1 MAKHSRSTIKIVE
14 NSLFLMSSTGL
25 TAGIGFLF
33 WIAVD
38 RNYSPQ
44 RVGLATSLIN
54 AISLI
59 SYMSLFGL
67 NSLLIRHQA
76 KGPARSSQITRGL
89 LISSVSGLAF
99 GGGFLAL
106 LPWLA
111 PKLEFVRSNPLY
123 ALLFVGFCSLAA
135 VNLLTDSVFIA
146 ARLPQYN
153 MLVDG
158 LIQSLSKLAMPL
170 LLVTFGAIGIV
181 ASTGIG
187 YAVAVVASLVFMY
200 RRLGYRVDLRTPGSG
215 LRENARY
222 TLANYGSSLLDL
234 VPQLALPMI
243 ALQRL
248 GSEAEAYY
256 FMAFQIANILYTASH
271 SIGDATFSEASHD
284 VSRLAECLRRSA
296 KLNVVILA
304 PAAVVVSLAA
314 GLVLDLFGQTYAV
327 HARSLLVLLAAGAM
341 AVAFNNWSSNALR
354 VAGAARPMVASNAVY
369 AVVSIGMAQ
378 ALAGRGLLW
387 IGWAWVA
394 GNLLSGAVA
403 AACVPSS
410 MASLAPESG
419 PAAEDSQKRPAP
431 AAEID
436 ETMPLALP
444 WVVRDVH
451 RGGGR
456 LSVQERPTEPVRRM
470 TESIPRPAEPFT
482 RETDPVA
489 DFGGD
494 MAVRERVP
502 EPARQNDSHAW

>member
-1 MAKHSRSTIKIVE
+1 MAKHSGARIKIVE
-14 NSLFLMSSTGL
+14 SSLFLMSSTGL
-25 TAGIGFLF
+25 TAGFGFLF
-33 WIAVD
+33 WIVVD
-38 RNYSPQ
+38 RSYSPE

-59 SYMSLFGL
+59 SYLSLFGL
-67 NSLLIRHQA
+67 NTLLIRFQA
-76 KGPARSSQITRGL
+76 KGPARNSQVTRGL
-89 LISSVSGLAF
+89 LITGVSGLAF
-99 GGGFLAL
+99 GGAFLAL
-106 LPWLA
+106 LPWVG
-111 PKLEFVRSNPLY
+111 PKLEFVRANPGF
-123 ALLFVGFCSLAA
+123 ALLFVGFCGFAA
-135 VNLLTDSVFIA
+135 VNLLTDSVFMA

-158 LIQSLSKLAMPL
+158 LIQSVSKLAMPL

-181 ASTGIG
+181 AATGVG
-187 YAVAVVASLVFMY
+187 YAVAVVASLVAMY
-200 RRLGYRVDLRTPGSG
+200 WRLGFRFDLRTPGSG

-222 TLANYGSSLLDL
+222 TLANYGSALLNL

-243 ALQRL
+243 ALQQL
-248 GSEAEAYY
+248 GSESEAYY

-296 KLNVVILA
+296 KLNVIIMVPAVI
-304 PAAVVVSLAA
+304 VVSLAA
-314 GLVLDLFGQTYAV
+314 NLVLSLFGQTYAA
-327 HARSLLVLLAAGAM
+327 HARGLLVLLAAGAM

-354 VAGAARPMVASNAVY
+354 VAGAVRAMVASNVVY

-378 ALAGRGLLW
+378 ATASRGLLW

-403 AACVPSS
+403 AAYVPSS

-419 PAAEDSQKRPAP
+419 PAAEDSEDSGNSENAEKEKRPAP
-431 AAEID
+431 AVMID

-451 RGGGR
+451 RGSNR
-456 LSVQERPTEPVRRM
+456 PLMHDRPTEP
-470 TESIPRPAEPFT
+470 IPRV
-482 RETDPVA
+482 TDPPVG
-489 DFGGD
+489 FGGD
-494 MAVRERVP
+494 MSVRERESDRP
-502 EPARQNDSHAW
+502 PKSRGRQTW

>member
-1 MAKHSRSTIKIVE
+1 MTAAMARHSRSTIKIVE
-14 NSLFLMSSTGL
+14 SSLFLMSSTGL
-25 TAGIGFLF
+25 TAGFGFLF
-33 WIAVD
+33 WIVVD
-38 RNYSPQ
+38 RSYSPE

-59 SYMSLFGL
+59 SYLALFGL
-67 NSLLIRHQA
+67 NTLLIRFPA
-76 KGPARSSQITRGL
+76 KGAARNSQVTRGL
-89 LISSVSGLAF
+89 LVSGVSALAF
-99 GGGFLAL
+99 GGAFLAL
-106 LPWLA
+106 LPWVG
-111 PKLEFVRSNPLY
+111 PKLEFVRADPGY
-123 ALLFVGFCSLAA
+123 ALLFVGFCGLAA
-135 VNLLTDSVFIA
+135 VNLMTDSVFMA

-187 YAVAVVASLVFMY
+187 YAVAVVASLVAMY
-200 RRLGYRVDLRTPGSG
+200 SRLGFRFDLRTPDSG

-222 TLANYGSSLLDL
+222 SLANYGSALLNL

-296 KLNVVILA
+296 KLNVVILL
-304 PAAVVVSLAA
+304 PAVVAMSLAA
-314 GLVLDLFGQTYAV
+314 GLVLELFGQTYAV

-354 VAGAARPMVASNAVY
+354 VAGAVRPMVASNVVY
-369 AVVSIGMAQ
+369 AAVSIGMAQ
-378 ALAGRGLLW
+378 ALGGRGLLW

-394 GNLLSGAVA
+394 GNLLSGFVA
-403 AACVPSS
+403 AAYVPTS
-410 MASLAPESG
+410 MASLAPGS
-419 PAAEDSQKRPAP
+419 AP
-431 AAEID
+431 AAEAAEEPEKEKRPARVAMVD

-444 WVVRDVH
+444 WVVRDVS
-451 RGGGR
+451 RSGR
-456 LSVQERPTEPVRRM
+456 PLVHDRPTEPITR
-470 TESIPRPAEPFT
+470 IPHPAG
-482 RETDPVA
+482 

-494 MAVRERVP
+494 MAVRERGPVP
-502 EPARQNDSHAW
+502 SEKEGSHTW